1 MRAAIVII
9 LSALSVA
16 AIVIFGIPQ
25 IRHSVLGTGGST
37 YPPTVQTH
45 FLNSCEHGGGSVSSC
60 RCALDWFQSNVS
72 LTQFLADEDQV
83 RHGIVPADIDE
94 VRAACGVG

>member
-1 MRAAIVII
+1 MRTALVIL
-9 LSALSVA
+9 LSALAIA

-37 YPPTVQTH
+37 YPPYIQKN
-45 FLNSCEHGGGSVSSC
+45 FLNSCEHGGGSVGSC
-60 RCALDWFQSNVS
+60 RCALDWFQSNLS

-83 RHGIVPADIDE
+83 RHGTVPADIDE
-94 VRAACGVG
+94 VRAVCGVG